1 MLWRSQQRQLQQVL
15 DNQQTI
21 IRLLNDVLLR
31 CTNPGDLKIEIGDSK
46 MAGVIL
52 FQVVLPPKGADD
64 VVTRELQLSF
74 ADGGVLTVNL
84 EASAETTAV
93 LRGPEGTQ
101 VTVSLVDVD
110 DAGNRSEP
118 SVAVFDLVDIIP
130 PPKPGELSL
139 SIVGEE

>member
-1 MLWRSQQRQLQQVL
+1 
-15 DNQQTI
+15 
-21 IRLLNDVLLR
+21 
-31 CTNPGDLKIEIGDSK
+31 

-74 ADGGVLTVNL
+74 ADGGLLTVNL
-84 EASAETTAV
+84 EPSAETTAV

-110 DAGNRSEP
+110 DSGNRSEP
-118 SVAVFDLVDIIP
+118 SVAVFDLVDVIP
-130 PPKPGELSL
+130 PPQPGELSL
-139 SIVGEE
+139 NIVGEE